1 MYLFQFQNYVRKV
14 NMYFRNVQNCE
25 KIGIC
30 VIDVNLWWGVGGVLV
45 GWKLNKQGV
54 YGLSLIV
61 VLKVG
66 MIFFLGK

>member
-30 VIDVNLWWGVGGVLV
+30 VIDVNLWWGVGGVL
-45 GWKLNKQGV
+45 
-54 YGLSLIV
+54 
-61 VLKVG
+61 
-66 MIFFLGK
+66 

>member
-30 VIDVNLWWGVGGVLV
+30 VIDVKFVVGCWWGVDGGELLGWGV
-45 GWKLNKQGV
+45 GQG
-54 YGLSLIV
+54 GN
-61 VLKVG
+61 
-66 MIFFLGK
+66 

>member
-30 VIDVNLWWGVGGVLV
+30 VIDVNLWWGVGGGVLMV
-45 GWKLNKQGV
+45 GSWWGVGQG
-54 YGLSLIV
+54 GN
-61 VLKVG
+61 
-66 MIFFLGK
+66 